1 MKLVEM
7 LASLGACRDG
17 LDWLRGHE
25 NLPDSVIWLAVEDP
39 TWLMFVLELA
49 NSVDATT
56 LYQVTKP
63 LLDTWR
69 QGKLDAFYDYD
80 ARDGSGLVGG
90 DWRDIS
96 VLEHETDSDTR
107 ATYASALRLAGQKC
121 CAMIRH
127 TVAMPTRRQLAD
139 ALAARSEPEFVKF

>member
-1 MKLVEM
+1 M

-25 NLPDSVIWLAVEDP
+25 NLPDSAIWLAVDDP
-39 TWLMFVLELA
+39 TWLMLVLELA

-56 LYQVTKP
+56 LYRVTKP

-69 QGKLDAFYDYD
+69 QAKLDAFYDYD

-96 VLEHETDSDTR
+96 VLEDETASD
-107 ATYASALRLAGQKC
+107 AYILALRLAGQTC
-121 CAMIRH
+121 CAMIRA

-139 ALAARSEPEFVKF
+139 AVTVSSERYYLKF